1 MFDADFPAIENIY
14 NLSYFYIT
22 FIQLFE
28 KIAVPLQPFK
38 KITNTKLYLWLLRIM
53 YSLSAGY

>member
-28 KIAVPLQPFK
+28 KIAVPLPFK
-38 KITNTKLYLWLLRIM
+38 KSQIQNYI
-53 YSLSAGY
+53 YGFCE

>member
-28 KIAVPLQPFK
+28 KIAVPLQPSK
-38 KITNTKLYLWLLRIM
+38 KSQIQNYI
-53 YSLSAGY
+53 YGFCE